1 LLAKTFAAGHRN
13 NASGALTSVGTRGL
27 YWASSSYAAGNINA
41 AFLDFTSGN
50 VNPLNTG
57 NRADAFSVRCVQA
70 STGCFLSF
78 SAFRQ
83 KNRGGGNF
91 FDQKYLTLQQVQM
104 HRTLNPNTMKKI
116 LFLMA
121 FAAWTWAG
129 GIDAAAAQTLEPEF
143 EGEVVA
149 VLPDGSASK
158 LEKHNVRIKTGAG
171 VYIAGFAA
179 AKQKTKV
186 VIDGSTA
193 NVRLDGS
200 QPIELIVRAKD
211 NKADPMSIVR
221 VFRMKATPKNRS
233 AVISAVGT
241 FNVQSNT
248 MEYLPFEAK
257 KYGESSYRLTFEK
270 RPTGEYGV
278 IVSNPNNVD
287 EKMVI
292 VSTFAI
298 DNGSDPKKK

>member
-1 LLAKTFAAGHRN
+1 MAAGHRP
-13 NASGALTSVGTRGL
+13 SPGAAATIGGLIFIFFRGRSKKTRGGEQHCKI
-27 YWASSSYAAGNINA
+27 S
-41 AFLDFTSGN
+41 
-50 VNPLNTG
+50 LNFV
-57 NRADAFSVRCVQA
+57 DVQVA
-70 STGCFLSF
+70 
-78 SAFRQ
+78 RNQ
-83 KNRGGGNF
+83 
-91 FDQKYLTLQQVQM
+91 
-104 HRTLNPNTMKKI
+104 NPNPMKK
-116 LFLMA
+116 LFFLMA
-121 FAAWTWAG
+121 FAAMAWG
-129 GIDAAAAQTLEPEF
+129 GEISAVKAQSLEPEF

-149 VLPDGSASK
+149 VFPDGTSGK
-158 LEKHNVRIKTGAG
+158 LEKHTVRIKTGAG

-186 VIDGSTA
+186 VIDGGTA
-193 NVRLDGS
+193 SVRMDGS
-200 QPIELIVRAKD
+200 QPVELIVRAKD

-248 MEYLPFEAK
+248 LDFLPFTAK
-257 KYGESSYRLTFEK
+257 KYGESSYRLSFAT